1 MLNICLVYLSSPHM
15 FFSMVVV
22 STENNPHIDDSD
34 YDSDVE
40 LCDEEVLVKC
50 KKITKRKDSGS
61 SQDREV
67 W

>member
-1 MLNICLVYLSSPHM
+1 M